1 MSIKKQFDLEF
12 LEKKIISQKNRF
24 KLDKEENRKI
34 KKLFANKT
42 VLIIGASG
50 SIGSKFSLDLIN
62 HKFKKLYLLDK
73 NENELTSLNRSII
86 KKGINKK
93 IEFICTDINT
103 FSINNFLIKN
113 KINIYLNFA
122 AIKHVRSQENINSV
136 KYMFATNYD
145 NFFHMNYKSSHLK
158 KIFCISTDKAAEPSN
173 LMGISKLMMEQKLK
187 SIHKKYKDISVSS
200 ARFANVSFSK
210 GSILEHALE
219 SINKKDLFGIPANIK
234 RYFITHD
241 EAVSICFQALLKKND
256 NSIIIPSKKILGEQI
271 YIKKIITKILEIYKY
286 KFLFVRKLTKNMNK
300 NSYNILLSNKKISG
314 QKSEEILFS
323 NYEKKY
329 LKPVNSTINK
339 LMLKN
344 LININT
350 SNYKKLKRL
359 NKINEIH
366 KFISKLIK
374 GYSYKKNQVEVSK
387 IV

>member
-24 KLDKEENRKI
+24 KLDKEENKEI
-34 KKLFANKT
+34 KKIFANKT

-256 NSIIIPSKKILGEQI
+256 NSIIIPNKKILGEQI

-359 NKINEIH
+359 NEINEIH